1 VTTAGCLLWACMTAL
16 FGSAKTLQHG
26 MAAWAMNG
34 LGLAMVGLPGLRPL
48 TAVLCT
54 AAYRKAQQ
62 EALQPIAVG
71 HLLYIP
77 LQVIPSGQSLI
88 ADFYT
93 DSNRGKAFGGLFLT
107 GAVGGML
114 GSLYATNLGKRPL
127 FVSRLYRLCSATLF
141 R

>member
-1 VTTAGCLLWACMTAL
+1 MTAL

-34 LGLAMVGLPGLRPL
+34 LGLAMVRLPGLWLLVIARPPVRKVQINVA
-48 TAVLCT
+48 AVD
-54 AAYRKAQQ
+54 
-62 EALQPIAVG
+62 
-71 HLLYIP
+71 HLPWVP

-88 ADFYT
+88 ADFYA

-114 GSLYATNLGKRPL
+114 GSLYATNLGK
-127 FVSRLYRLCSATLF
+127 
-141 R
+141 